1 MQCAETARKEKF
13 GVVTHIALV
22 AATPFYGPRGWVQ
35 WPGNEDYSFQ
45 FMQILGAAQDGGSTI
60 SECFRAASSIN
71 PGDDESWY
79 REWKKLA
86 DTSKERGDTAF
97 HSGHTE
103 TALSNWLRAMNYFR
117 AAQTFLGTNDRRRS
131 AAIAHMQACSQL
143 YLRAASVGET
153 VEIPWAENEVLQGYF
168 LPAPQRGG
176 ASPTVIC
183 FGGPDRFKEEY
194 LHSLPRY
201 AHRRGLSLLL
211 VDLPGYRPGALS
223 DDGAP
228 GRFDIE
234 TAISGCMDH
243 LIANDGVDPERIAV
257 FGDGLGAALATRG
270 ASLDHRFAAV
280 VCDGGIWDLHE
291 RAFLTVNIASGG
303 CGGTAG
309 FDKLCGGSIAKNIR
323 CPILVTIGEHDWLDA
338 GHVTGCCQA
347 LRASGLDIDLKIFT
361 AAETAA
367 GPGHVDNPT
376 IGNEFIFDW
385 IADRLRGPAA

>member
-1 MQCAETARKEKF
+1 M
-13 GVVTHIALV
+13 
-22 AATPFYGPRGWVQ
+22 Q
-35 WPGNEDYSFQ
+35 WPESEDYSFQ
-45 FMQILGAAQDGGSTI
+45 FMQLLGAAQDGGSTI
-60 SECFRAASSIN
+60 SECFRAASGIN

-97 HSGHTE
+97 RSGHAE

-117 AAQTFLGTNDRRRS
+117 AAQVFLGTNDRRRCVT
-131 AAIAHMQACSQL
+131 IADMQACSRL
-143 YLRAASVGET
+143 YLRAASAGEA

-176 ASPTVIC
+176 ASPAVIC
-183 FGGPDRFKEEY
+183 FGGPDTFKEEF

-211 VDLPGYRPGALS
+211 VDLPGLRPGAWS
-223 DDGAP
+223 DARL

-234 TAISGCMDH
+234 TAISGWVDY
-243 LIANDGVDPERIAV
+243 LIARDDVDAGKIAV
-257 FGDGLGAALATRG
+257 FGDGLGAAFATRG
-270 ASLDHRFAAV
+270 ASLDDRFAAA

-291 RAFLTVNIASGG
+291 RAFLAGNIASSG
-303 CGGTAG
+303 CGSKAG
-309 FDKLCGGSIAKNIR
+309 FEKLCGASIARNIR
-323 CPILVTIGEHDWLDA
+323 CPILVTIGEHDWLDP

-347 LRASGLDIDLKIFT
+347 LRAGGLDIDLKIFT
-361 AAETAA
+361 VAETAA
-367 GPGHVDNPT
+367 GPAHVDNPT

-385 IADRLRGPAA
+385 IADRLGGSAR

>member
-1 MQCAETARKEKF
+1 
-13 GVVTHIALV
+13 
-22 AATPFYGPRGWVQ
+22 
-35 WPGNEDYSFQ
+35 
-45 FMQILGAAQDGGSTI
+45 MQILGAAQDGGSTI
-60 SECFRAASSIN
+60 SECFLAASGIN

-86 DTSKERGDTAF
+86 NTSRERGDTAF
-97 HSGHTE
+97 RSGHIE

-117 AAQTFLGTNDRRRS
+117 AAQAFLGANDRRRS
-131 AAIAHMQACSQL
+131 VTIAHMQACSQL
-143 YLRAASVGET
+143 YLRAASVGEA
-153 VEIPWAENEVLQGYF
+153 VEIAWAENEVLQGYF
-168 LPAPQRGG
+168 LPVPQRGG
-176 ASPTVIC
+176 ASPVVIC

-194 LHSLPRY
+194 LYSLPRY

-211 VDLPGYRPGALS
+211 VDLPTPRPGAVS
-223 DDGAP
+223 DSGL

-234 TAISGCMDH
+234 TAISGWMDY
-243 LIANDGVDPERIAV
+243 LIAHDGVDPKKIAV
-257 FGDGLGAALATRG
+257 FGDGLGGAFATRG
-270 ASLDHRFAAV
+270 AGLDHRFAAA

-291 RAFLTVNIASGG
+291 RAFLTVNIARGG
-303 CGGTAG
+303 CGSTDG
-309 FDKLCGGSIAKNIR
+309 FKKLCGSSIAKNIR

-347 LRASGLDIDLKIFT
+347 LRAGGLDIDLKVFT